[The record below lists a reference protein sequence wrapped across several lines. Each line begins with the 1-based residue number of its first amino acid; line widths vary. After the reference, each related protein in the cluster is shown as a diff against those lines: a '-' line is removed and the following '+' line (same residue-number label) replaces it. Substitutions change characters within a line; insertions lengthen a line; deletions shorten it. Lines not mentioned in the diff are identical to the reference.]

1 MNLDLSNPIFVYYIY
16 VGGMSKVQIEEI
28 CSNAQNALEYNNTTL
43 WIVPIHEG
51 QSRIEMLHHGYR

>member
-1 MNLDLSNPIFVYYIY
+1 MNLNLSNPIFVYYIY
-16 VGGMSKVQIEEI
+16 VGGMSREEIEEN
-28 CSNAQNALEYNNTTL
+28 CTLAQNRLEYNNATL

>member
-1 MNLDLSNPIFVYYIY
+1 MNLDLTNPIFVYYIY
-16 VGGMSKVQIEEI
+16 VGGMSRAQIEET
-28 CSNAQNALEYNNTTL
+28 CTHAQNTLEYNNATL